1 MIGKLFKAL
10 AEIRRTVTSP
20 AGQVATAGLLLTTG
34 ARIVVSVL
42 GEVVDE
48 LGIRRALQHGHAEAI
63 DGLHHRLTLVEHTM
77 VAHNLNPPAEQL
89 PEDVDGWPVG
99 KRVEVPVSGIRVEE
113 PDGREL

>member
-1 MIGKLFKAL
+1 MIGKLFTLFTA
-10 AEIRRTVTSP
+10 ARRAVTSP
-20 AGQVATAGLLLTTG
+20 AGQVATAGLLLSTG

-63 DGLHHRLTLVEHTM
+63 DGLHHRLALVEHTM
-77 VAHNLNPPAEQL
+77 VAHNLNPPVEPL
-89 PEDVDGWPVG
+89 PEDVEGWPAG
-99 KRVEVPVSGIRVEE
+99 KRVEVPVSAIRVEE